1 MVVVSGTNADNLLDL
16 SAVGH
21 SSWLGLGI
29 LEGTSMTEDFNIED
43 LTDEFLVTKR
53 FRDANEFSLYIE
65 EQAKENKMTHMEAV
79 VHYCT
84 ENSVDPESIKKLIN
98 AQLKDRIR
106 QDAEDAMLM
115 RKTSQLEF

>member
-16 SAVGH
+16 STVGH

-29 LEGTSMTEDFNIED
+29 LQGTAMTEDFNIED

-84 ENSVDPESIKKLIN
+84 ENSVEPESIKKLIN